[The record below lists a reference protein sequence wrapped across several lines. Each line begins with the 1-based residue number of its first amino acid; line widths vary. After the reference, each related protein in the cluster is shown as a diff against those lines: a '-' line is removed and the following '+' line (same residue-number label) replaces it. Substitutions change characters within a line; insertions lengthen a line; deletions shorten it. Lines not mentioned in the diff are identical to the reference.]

1 MLAGETVTLDASA
14 SRDVSGGT
22 TNLVYSWSQD
32 EDYNLPLVMV
42 TLMNPATVM
51 PTFTAPSLATAKEFR
66 FLLSVTD
73 SSLTDSGI
81 SFTTVLITIVAQTNT
96 QRPTA
101 VAGSDQT
108 VDEGATVTLTG
119 GGVDPE
125 SATLT
130 YQWEQ
135 VGRPSVLLTNAD
147 MRVATVKAPLGVGSN
162 LALTFSLTTND
173 GDIDSAPDEVVITV
187 QADTNSTPNAPPVAN
202 AGPDASVF
210 QGFQYLFNGGGSD
223 PEGQPL
229 TYLWTKV
236 SGPTTVPEAFIS
248 ETTARPTFF
257 VLRGEFM
264 VNTVHVFSLVVSDP
278 VQSSA
283 ADMVSITVIA
293 IADEPTVSVSLDQ
306 TVDEGANVTL
316 TGTANSD
323 LTGVLPTYAW
333 TQTGGV
339 PTVSLRNADTDTI
352 TFTAPSGLTD
362 NAMLTFTLTATDL
375 SGNMGTDTG
384 VITVTAGAAPPTDPG
399 TDPPT
404 DQSAAIAMAN
414 EVILPNVAQAIS
426 ASVSGAIAQRI
437 EVSASPTPSLNFG
450 GQGSIATALQTHG
463 EAMSDG
469 NRDVKELLSGS
480 DFVMPLNASGDGAS
494 GGSPLA
500 FWGSGEYRDLSGEG
514 NTLDWDG
521 ELSGIHLGFDA
532 RVHPDLLV
540 GVAASWVQGDFDFDD
555 SAATGALTKGEYEID
570 LASVNPYIGWSV
582 GVLDLWATAGYG
594 EGDLEITP
602 TGNGGGT
609 KTSSDIN
616 SRSLSIGG
624 SGRVLKIEATEVYLK
639 GEVSSTELEIEG
651 NATSTTP
658 ILAQDIDTTRVRLAL
673 EASQKRITAGGG
685 LYEPSLE
692 IGARYDGGDGEN
704 GVGLEV
710 GGGVQYSNPVT
721 RVTVEGRVRGLLGH
735 SGEYEEWGISGSIR
749 LQPGS
754 DGQGLSFNITP
765 GYGESQ
771 SGIQALFDATNK
783 ADTTADPHP
792 YMDTRICYGISLP
805 RWNAIVTP
813 YSELTIGTTD
823 SYRLGINWKSG
834 TRYTLTLSGER
845 QERTTTPTH
854 AVLLKGEVSF

>member
-1 MLAGETVTLDASA
+1 MFAGETVTLDASA

-22 TNLVYSWSQD
+22 TNLVFSWRKD
-32 EDYNLPLVMV
+32 NLFETPPVMV
-42 TLMNPATVM
+42 TLSGATTAM
-51 PTFTAPSLATAKEFR
+51 PTFTAPSLDATTRLR
-66 FLLSVTD
+66 FILSATD
-73 SSLTDSGI
+73 STFSDPVA

-135 VGRPSVLLTNAD
+135 VGGPSVLLTNAD

-173 GDIDSAPDEVVITV
+173 GDIDSVSDEVVITV

-210 QGFQYLFNGGGSD
+210 QGFQHFFNGGGSSD

-236 SGPTTVPEAFIS
+236 SGPTTVPEAFLS
-248 ETTARPTFF
+248 ETTARPTLF

-306 TVDEGANVTL
+306 TVGEGANVTL
-316 TGTANSD
+316 TGIANSD

-333 TQTGGV
+333 TQTGGQ
-339 PTVSLRNADTDTI
+339 TVSLRNADTDTI

-384 VITVTAGAAPPTDPG
+384 VITVTAGAAPP

-500 FWGSGEYRDLSGEG
+500 FWGSGEYRDLSGEDS
-514 NTLDWDG
+514 TLDWDG

-570 LASVNPYIGWSV
+570 LASINPYIGWSV

-624 SGRVLKIEATEVYLK
+624 SGRVLQIEATEVYLK

-735 SGEYEEWGISGSIR
+735 SGEYEEWGISGSVR

-771 SGIQALFDATNK
+771 SGIQALFNATNK
-783 ADTTADPHP
+783 ADTTADPRP
-792 YMDTRICYGISLP
+792 YMDTRIGYGIPLP
-805 RWNAIVTP
+805 RWNAIATP